1 MTRYKIL
8 FAEDVPEDMEL
19 AELELRKAGIE
30 FDSIR
35 VDNRND
41 FIENLINFK
50 PDVVISDYSMPS
62 FTGMDA
68 LKIVLEYSPYTP
80 VIIHTGSINEETAV
94 KCMKSGA
101 FDYILKEKILR
112 VPFAIKEAYDKSRIL
127 KQNREAQNAL
137 KSSEERYK
145 RLFNSITQG
154 VFYVHGDG
162 RISMINPSAMN
173 IYGLSAEH
181 ISIEDF
187 LTEWQFFFDDGT
199 AVDLWKYASRNSY
212 DTSKPVDHIIIQATH
227 KESGAQ
233 KFLSINIIPELD
245 NENEQF
251 RALVVTEDITYRKMF
266 ERDLIQ
272 AKTHA
277 EESDKLKTSFLAN
290 LSHEVRTPM
299 NAILGFSQL
308 LSDLDTADEDEKF
321 FIHTIQEN
329 SVKLL
334 GIITDIIEISK
345 IETEEITISRNEF
358 DLESLQH
365 NINDYYKNSAEAKGL
380 NLLTI
385 GFDNN
390 IILYSDEQKIV
401 KVISCLIDNAIKFTE
416 EGVIRITC
424 MMKPDA
430 IEVHVVDTGVGI
442 PPQNEKIIF
451 ERFRQGDEGYNRK
464 HGGTGLGLSIS
475 KAYVEALGGHLFYK
489 PAGKGS
495 DFGFHIPLKWRQ
507 IYINNPFITE
517 HQNNPDYSSQTFLI
531 AEDDPTNFAYI
542 VRLLAPTSV
551 NLIAASDGEDA
562 VQKFNE
568 NPNINL
574 VLMDIKM
581 PFMNGYEATAKI
593 RESNETVPIIAT
605 TAYAMSGDKERCLQS
620 GFSGYISKPINR
632 VELFDIIAKFLSINH
647 L

>member
-35 VDNRND
+35 VDNRKD

-112 VPFAIKEAYDKSRIL
+112 LPFAIKEAYDKSRIL

-137 KSSEERYK
+137 KLSEERYK

-173 IYGLSAEH
+173 IYGLSDEH

-187 LTEWQFFFDDGT
+187 LAEWQFFYDDGT
-199 AVDLWKYASRNSY
+199 TVDLWKYASRNSY
-212 DTSKPVDHIIIQATH
+212 DSSKPVDHIVIQATH

-308 LSDLDTADEDEKF
+308 LSDLDKADEDEKF

-416 EGVIRITC
+416 EGVIRVTC

-495 DFGFHIPLKWRQ
+495 DFGFYIPLKWRQ
-507 IYINNPFITE
+507 VYINNPFISDN
-517 HQNNPDYSSQTFLI
+517 QNNPDYSSQTFLI

-551 NLIAASDGEDA
+551 NIIAASDGEDA
-562 VQKFNE
+562 VLKFNE
-568 NPNINL
+568 NPNIDL

-593 RESNETVPIIAT
+593 RESNESVPIIAT

-632 VELFDIIAKFLSINH
+632 VELFDIISKFLSINH